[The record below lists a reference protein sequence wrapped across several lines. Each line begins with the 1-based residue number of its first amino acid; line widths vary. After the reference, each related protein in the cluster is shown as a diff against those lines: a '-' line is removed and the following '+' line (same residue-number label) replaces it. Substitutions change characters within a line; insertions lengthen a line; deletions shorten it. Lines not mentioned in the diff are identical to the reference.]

1 MNLKPLK
8 FSKNDQ
14 VKISEFFW
22 ATIAKIFEAQPGL
35 GANQTAWSR
44 PAPIQINDLKSF
56 LIHQTEIQIPVRPSI
71 FIIRKVIKWLTWF
84 IEQTQYQKEISEIEY
99 F

>member
-1 MNLKPLK
+1 M
-8 FSKNDQ
+8 
-14 VKISEFFW
+14 FW
-22 ATIAKIFEAQPGL
+22 ATIAKIFDVQPGL
-35 GANQTAWSR
+35 GSSSDRLQSK
-44 PAPIQINDLKSF
+44 PF
-56 LIHQTEIQIPVRPSI
+56 LIHQTEIRIPVGPSI